1 MGAQNWT
8 GAFREEFKQRRG
20 YDLLPYLP
28 AITGTVVGS
37 RELSERFLWD
47 LRQTVQELIIQN
59 HAGHLKTLGRRHG
72 FTLSI
77 EPYDMNPTSDM
88 SLGSVAD
95 VPMCEFWMYG
105 FNTSY
110 SVIEATSIAHTT
122 GRPVVGAEAF
132 TSGDNE
138 HWDAWPGSMKVLGDW
153 AFANGVN
160 RFVFHRSQHQPWN
173 TIRPGV
179 GMGPYGVHWERT
191 QTWWDLAPGYHTYLS
206 RSQYMLR
213 QGLAVADVCYLVG
226 EGAPESFQA
235 PRSALRGNP
244 PDRLGYRFDACAPD
258 VFMARA
264 SVADGDIVFP
274 DGMRYRVLVLPER
287 ETMTPALL
295 RKVKHLVAD
304 GATVIGPPPITSP
317 GLTGYPSC
325 DEEVASLAREIWG
338 ACDGISVREN
348 HFGKGRVIWV
358 RKDARDGRGT
368 LRDSSAYAM
377 QRLFRL
383 EAAYPVMDAGVF
395 RERRNE
401 DGPGVVEKEQ
411 YGDFSI
417 VEQVLGNN
425 GVKMDFE
432 SNADL
437 RYNHRRDGATD
448 IYFVANP
455 AGLALDATCT
465 FRVSGKQPEIWD
477 PITGTT
483 RTMEDF
489 TETDGRTSMHLR
501 LDSHQSAFIVF
512 SGAAKQ
518 LPSASRLIREFSV
531 VRSIE
536 GPWDVT
542 FDPAWSGPGTVR
554 FETLSDWSRHP
565 VDSIRYFS
573 GIARYRK
580 TFDLPAEFTAKLKG
594 KGNVHA
600 SLDLGTVHDM
610 ARVWLNGREL
620 GVLWT
625 APWRVDAAGL
635 LRAKGNA
642 LEIEVANRWRNRL
655 VGDERFQADAEYGK
669 DGNLLRWPEWLTGG
683 VTRPSTGRTTFAS
696 WRHFTADT
704 PLLPSGLLGPVQ
716 VMMQGN

>member
-1 MGAQNWT
+1 
-8 GAFREEFKQRRG
+8 
-20 YDLLPYLP
+20 
-28 AITGTVVGS
+28 
-37 RELSERFLWD
+37 
-47 LRQTVQELIIQN
+47 
-59 HAGHLKTLGRRHG
+59 
-72 FTLSI
+72 
-77 EPYDMNPTSDM
+77 
-88 SLGSVAD
+88 
-95 VPMCEFWMYG
+95 
-105 FNTSY
+105 
-110 SVIEATSIAHTT
+110 
-122 GRPVVGAEAF
+122 
-132 TSGDNE
+132 
-138 HWDAWPGSMKVLGDW
+138 
-153 AFANGVN
+153 
-160 RFVFHRSQHQPWN
+160 
-173 TIRPGV
+173 
-179 GMGPYGVHWERT
+179 
-191 QTWWDLAPGYHTYLS
+191 
-206 RSQYMLR
+206 
-213 QGLAVADVCYLVG
+213 
-226 EGAPESFQA
+226 
-235 PRSALRGNP
+235 
-244 PDRLGYRFDACAPD
+244 
-258 VFMARA
+258 
-264 SVADGDIVFP
+264 
-274 DGMRYRVLVLPER
+274 
-287 ETMTPALL
+287 
-295 RKVKHLVAD
+295 
-304 GATVIGPPPITSP
+304 
-317 GLTGYPSC
+317 
-325 DEEVASLAREIWG
+325 
-338 ACDGISVREN
+338 
-348 HFGKGRVIWV
+348 
-358 RKDARDGRGT
+358 
-368 LRDSSAYAM
+368 M